1 MLCDLNYK
9 LTGVSLFEEKGN
21 IYLYFIFYILK
32 DIVYISNGKISYTK
46 SFTAL
51 PRKSC
56 FFKKKK

>member
-32 DIVYISNGKISYTK
+32 DIVYISNGKISNAK
-46 SFTAL
+46 IFTV
-51 PRKSC
+51 
-56 FFKKKK
+56 